1 MVAKTYQ
8 SWKKLSEPFMENKR
22 LYIMVE
28 RPKGG
33 EKKVRWYNEAEYARM
48 YPEEKKDV
56 KKFKPQKEVLGYH
69 DGYIWIFNNFDHDDE
84 WMKNSV
90 ARYGV
95 YCGWYIPSNVEIPA
109 GAPPVEKLEWSRV
122 GNVEG
127 YLIPEKVE
135 ENKRRMSRRMK

>member
-33 EKKVRWYNEAEYARM
+33 EKKVRWYNEAEYTRM
-48 YPEEKKDV
+48 YPQEKKDT

-90 ARYGV
+90 AR
-95 YCGWYIPSNVEIPA
+95 
-109 GAPPVEKLEWSRV
+109 
-122 GNVEG
+122 
-127 YLIPEKVE
+127 
-135 ENKRRMSRRMK
+135 

>member
-1 MVAKTYQ
+1 
-8 SWKKLSEPFMENKR
+8 
-22 LYIMVE
+22 
-28 RPKGG
+28 
-33 EKKVRWYNEAEYARM
+33 
-48 YPEEKKDV
+48 
-56 KKFKPQKEVLGYH
+56 
-69 DGYIWIFNNFDHDDE
+69 
-84 WMKNSV
+84 MKNSV

-95 YCGWYIPSNVEIPA
+95 YCGWYIPSNVKIPA